1 MPVGKR
7 VAQAIVLKG
16 HGFSRAVQVLSF
28 CHPEATLVAE
38 GSAFP
43 TFSATS
49 SVVPQ
54 DVEDTS
60 GL

>member
-16 HGFSRAVQVLSF
+16 HGFSRAVQALSF

-43 TFSATS
+43 TFSAGS
-49 SVVPQ
+49 SVVP
-54 DVEDTS
+54 
-60 GL
+60 